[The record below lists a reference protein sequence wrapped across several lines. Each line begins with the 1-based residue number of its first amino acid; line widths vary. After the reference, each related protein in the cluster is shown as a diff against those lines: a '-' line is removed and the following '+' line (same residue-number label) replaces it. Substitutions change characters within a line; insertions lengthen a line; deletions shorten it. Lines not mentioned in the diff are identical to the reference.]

1 MENLKRFRDLVSDTD
16 TEIFVEA
23 KFRVENHYWLKESKR
38 ISFKILSKLKE
49 RGMTQ
54 KQLAEMMQVS
64 PQQINKWVKGNEKF
78 SLDTLLKL
86 QEVLDVPIMASYY
99 EKNNKKA
106 EELISTF
113 EDSENISYPNITEPS
128 YNYSSN
134 FSINEKFKIAN

>member
-38 ISFKILSKLKE
+38 ISFKVLSKLKE

>member
-1 MENLKRFRDLVSDTD
+1 MENLKRFKNLVNDTD

-38 ISFKILSKLKE
+38 IAFKILSKLKE
-49 RGMTQ
+49 LGMTQ

-86 QEVLDVPIMASYY
+86 QEVLDVPILASYY

-106 EELISTF
+106 EELMDSF
-113 EDSENISYPNITEPS
+113 EVSENIHFEHIVD
-128 YNYSSN
+128 
-134 FSINEKFKIAN
+134 

>member
-1 MENLKRFRDLVSDTD
+1 MENLKRFKNLVNDTD

-38 ISFKILSKLKE
+38 IAFKILSKLKE
-49 RGMTQ
+49 LGMTQ
-54 KQLAEMMQVS
+54 KQLAEMMGVS

-86 QEVLDVPIMASYY
+86 QEVLDVPILASYY

-106 EELISTF
+106 EELMDSF
-113 EDSENISYPNITEPS
+113 EVSENIYFEHIVD
-128 YNYSSN
+128 
-134 FSINEKFKIAN
+134 

>member
-1 MENLKRFRDLVSDTD
+1 MENLKRFRDLVYDTD

-38 ISFKILSKLKE
+38 IAFKILSKLKE
-49 RGMTQ
+49 LGMTQ

-86 QEVLDVPIMASYY
+86 QEVLDVPILASYY
-99 EKNNKKA
+99 EKNNKTA
-106 EELISTF
+106 EELMDSF
-113 EDSENISYPNITEPS
+113 EVSENIYFEHIVD
-128 YNYSSN
+128 
-134 FSINEKFKIAN
+134 

>member
-1 MENLKRFRDLVSDTD
+1 MENLKRFRDLVYDTD

-38 ISFKILSKLKE
+38 IAFKILSKLKE
-49 RGMTQ
+49 LGMTQ
-54 KQLAEMMQVS
+54 KQLAEMMGVS

-86 QEVLDVPIMASYY
+86 QEVLDVPILASYY

-106 EELISTF
+106 EELMDSF
-113 EDSENISYPNITEPS
+113 EVSENIHFEHIVD
-128 YNYSSN
+128 
-134 FSINEKFKIAN
+134 

>member
-1 MENLKRFRDLVSDTD
+1 MENLKRFKNLVSDTD

-38 ISFKILSKLKE
+38 IAFKLLSKLKE

-86 QEVLDVPIMASYY
+86 QEVLDIPILASYY

-106 EELISTF
+106 VELISKF

-128 YNYSSN
+128 YSYSSN

>member
-1 MENLKRFRDLVSDTD
+1 MENLKRFKNLVNDTD

-38 ISFKILSKLKE
+38 IAFKILSKLKE
-49 RGMTQ
+49 LGMTQ

-86 QEVLDVPIMASYY
+86 QEVLDVPILASYY

-106 EELISTF
+106 AELIDSF
-113 EDSENISYPNITEPS
+113 EVSENIYFEHIVD
-128 YNYSSN
+128 
-134 FSINEKFKIAN
+134 

>member
-1 MENLKRFRDLVSDTD
+1 MENLKRFKNLVNDTD

-38 ISFKILSKLKE
+38 IAFKILSKLKE
-49 RGMTQ
+49 LGMTQ

-86 QEVLDVPIMASYY
+86 QEVLDVPILASYY

-106 EELISTF
+106 EELMDSF
-113 EDSENISYPNITEPS
+113 EVSENIYFEHIVD
-128 YNYSSN
+128 
-134 FSINEKFKIAN
+134 

>member
-1 MENLKRFRDLVSDTD
+1 MENLKRFRDLVYDTD

-38 ISFKILSKLKE
+38 IAFKILSKLKE
-49 RGMTQ
+49 LGMTQ

-86 QEVLDVPIMASYY
+86 QEVLDVPILASYY

-106 EELISTF
+106 AELIDSF
-113 EDSENISYPNITEPS
+113 EVSENIYFEHIVD
-128 YNYSSN
+128 
-134 FSINEKFKIAN
+134 

>member
-1 MENLKRFRDLVSDTD
+1 MENLKRFKNLVNDTD

-23 KFRVENHYWLKESKR
+23 KYRIENHYWLKESKR
-38 ISFKILSKLKE
+38 IAFKILSKLKE
-49 RGMTQ
+49 LGMTQ

-86 QEVLDVPIMASYY
+86 QEVLDIPILASYY

-106 EELISTF
+106 AELIDSF
-113 EDSENISYPNITEPS
+113 EVSENIYFEHIVD
-128 YNYSSN
+128 
-134 FSINEKFKIAN
+134 

>member
-1 MENLKRFRDLVSDTD
+1 MENLKRFKNLVYDTD

-38 ISFKILSKLKE
+38 IAFKLLSKLKE

-86 QEVLDVPIMASYY
+86 QEILDIPIMASYY

-106 EELISTF
+106 AELMDSF
-113 EDSENISYPNITEPS
+113 EVSENIYFEHIVD
-128 YNYSSN
+128 
-134 FSINEKFKIAN
+134 